1 MIFQW
6 FNQKKRQEING
17 PTAAVVQYDQVNQ
30 VPVVVAQ
37 GKGALAQKIIDLAEK
52 NHVPIQQ
59 DSTLVSNLI
68 DMDLGENIPPQLYAV
83 MAEIFLMIEDLE
95 ENI

>member
-1 MIFQW
+1 MIFHW

-30 VPVVVAQ
+30 IPVVVAQ
-37 GKGALAQKIIDLAEK
+37 GKGNIAQKIIELAEK
-52 NHVPIQQ
+52 NDVPIQQ

-95 ENI
+95 ENM

>member
-1 MIFQW
+1 MIFQL

-17 PTAAVVQYDQVNQ
+17 PTAAVVQYDSANQ
-30 VPVVVAQ
+30 VPVVVAH
-37 GKGALAQKIIDLAEK
+37 GKGIVAQKIIELAEK

-83 MAEIFLMIEDLE
+83 MAEIFLMLEDLE